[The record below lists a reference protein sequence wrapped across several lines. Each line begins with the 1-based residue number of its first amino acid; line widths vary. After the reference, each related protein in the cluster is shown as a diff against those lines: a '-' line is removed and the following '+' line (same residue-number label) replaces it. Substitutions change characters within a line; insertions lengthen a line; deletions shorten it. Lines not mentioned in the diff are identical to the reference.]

1 MESLIVTQILNG
13 ITMGLIFALVAVGL
27 TIVMGLME
35 VVNFAHGS
43 FYMFGGYITMTV
55 LSKLGNFW
63 LGLLLAPPVCALI
76 GIFLYYGILKPMRG
90 RPPLESMV
98 ALVGV
103 SMIFQRL
110 TISLW
115 GSDPKIAPIPFGCL
129 DLSIAGI
136 HVSYPV
142 YFLMVMIIASMA
154 LIALYI
160 AFRKTDIGI
169 RCLAAMQDRET
180 AECLG
185 VNIDKIG
192 SFTFLIGACVA
203 GLAGGLVG
211 PIFSVY
217 PTMGTEMIGIM
228 FVIVIV
234 GGLGSIVGTVMA
246 GMIIA
251 LTKSLSMIFVSGNI
265 CDILAFSVL
274 LVILLIRPRGIMG
287 LATIME

>member
-13 ITMGLIFALVAVGL
+13 ITFGLIFALVAVGL

-43 FYMFGGYITMTV
+43 FYMFGAYITITV
-55 LSKLGNFW
+55 LSRLGNFW
-63 LGLLLAPPVCALI
+63 LGLLIAPPVCALI
-76 GIFLYYGILKPMRG
+76 GIILYFCILRPMRG
-90 RPPLESMV
+90 RPPLETMV

-103 SMIFQRL
+103 SMIFQHL
-110 TISLW
+110 TITLW
-115 GSDPKIAPIPFGCL
+115 GSDPKIAPIPFGSL
-129 DLSIAGI
+129 DLTIAGI
-136 HVSYPV
+136 HIRYPI
-142 YFLMVMIIASMA
+142 YFFVVMILASVA
-154 LIALYI
+154 LAALYVL
-160 AFRKTDIGI
+160 FRKTDIGI
-169 RCLAAMQDRET
+169 RSLAAMQDRET
-180 AECLG
+180 AECMG
-185 VNIDKIG
+185 VNVNRIG
-192 SFTFLIGACVA
+192 SFTFLIGAGVA

-217 PTMGTEMIGIM
+217 PTMGNEIIGIV

-234 GGLGSIVGTVMA
+234 GGLGSIVGTVLA
-246 GMIIA
+246 GLIIA
-251 LTKSLSMIFVSGNI
+251 MIKSLSMIFVSGNI